1 MLEALF
7 QGQKGYKIIDEK
19 THYWGNLV
27 QSPDDYA
34 SVRTVIEN
42 YIEGSFTADT
52 ALLKSCFHPK
62 ALMSGYYRGDMDV
75 GSPQTFYDQLES
87 EPSSK
92 SSGDGYQA
100 EISFIHIAGRMA
112 SAGLV
117 ETNLLGSDYV
127 NYFHLL
133 KIDDGWRIVSKIYV
147 DSLED

>member
-1 MLEALF
+1 MFEAPF
-7 QGQKGYKIIDEK
+7 QGQKAYKIIKEK
-19 THYWGNLV
+19 TQTWGNLV
-27 QSPDDYA
+27 QSPNDYA

-42 YIEGSFTADT
+42 YIEGSFIADT
-52 ALLKSCFHPK
+52 ALLKRCFHPK
-62 ALMSGYYRGDMDV
+62 ALMSGHYRGELDI
-75 GSPQTFYDQLES
+75 GSPQPFYDQLES

-127 NYFHLL
+127 NHFHLL
-133 KIDDGWRIVSKIYV
+133 KIDGGWRIVSKIYV
-147 DSLED
+147 DSLGD

>member
-1 MLEALF
+1 MFEAPF
-7 QGQKGYKIIDEK
+7 QGQNVYKIIKEK
-19 THYWGNLV
+19 TQTWGNLV
-27 QSPDDYA
+27 QSPNDYA
-34 SVRTVIEN
+34 SVRTVIES

-52 ALLKSCFHPK
+52 ALLKRCFHPK
-62 ALMSGYYRGDMDV
+62 ALMSGHYRGELDI
-75 GSPQTFYDQLES
+75 GSPQPFYDQLES
-87 EPSSK
+87 EPSSE
-92 SSGDGYQA
+92 SSGEGYQA

-127 NYFHLL
+127 NHFHLL

>member
-7 QGQKGYKIIDEK
+7 QGKKGYKIIDEK

-62 ALMSGYYRGDMDV
+62 ALVSGYHRGDLDV
-75 GSPQTFYDQLES
+75 GSPRTFYD
-87 EPSSK
+87 
-92 SSGDGYQA
+92 
-100 EISFIHIAGRMA
+100 
-112 SAGLV
+112 
-117 ETNLLGSDYV
+117 
-127 NYFHLL
+127 
-133 KIDDGWRIVSKIYV
+133 
-147 DSLED
+147 

>member
-92 SSGDGYQA
+92 SPGDGYQA

-127 NYFHLL
+127 NHFHLL